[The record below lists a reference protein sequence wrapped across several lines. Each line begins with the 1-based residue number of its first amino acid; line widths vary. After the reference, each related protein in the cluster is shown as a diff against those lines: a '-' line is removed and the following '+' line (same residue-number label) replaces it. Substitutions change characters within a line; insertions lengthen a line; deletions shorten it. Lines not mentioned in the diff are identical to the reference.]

1 MKVAEI
7 VVAQK
12 LKEIAENND
21 TGVETNALCEMVE
34 AQHGIWGEAQTADE
48 LLNEMDQLWAQ

>member
-7 VVAQK
+7 TVVQKLNEVAQ
-12 LKEIAENND
+12 NND
-21 TGVETNALCEMVE
+21 TGVSTVALCEMVE
-34 AQHGIWGEAQTADE
+34 AEHSVWNKAQTADE